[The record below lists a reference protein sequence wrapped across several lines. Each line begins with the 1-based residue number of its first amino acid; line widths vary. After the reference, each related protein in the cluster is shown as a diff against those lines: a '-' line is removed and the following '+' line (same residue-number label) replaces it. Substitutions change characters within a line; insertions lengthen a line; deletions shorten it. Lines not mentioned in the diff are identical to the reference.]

1 MFPFS
6 NTCKRAKK
14 SMNKQ
19 ETQRKI
25 CSVVWPY
32 HLRRTMKALHS
43 DHPFWEIHCIDYF
56 PIFPPS
62 CWDNDEINTEYP
74 WLFTRNKACKA
85 QDSHRSHLSWWLHGG
100 GRVAWM
106 RFKTDWKYLTF
117 RWLLAKLLCL
127 SYLPMLI
134 TLSWV
139 AYSQKIMNHHGS
151 LCFLHIHL

>member
-1 MFPFS
+1 
-6 NTCKRAKK
+6 
-14 SMNKQ
+14 MNKQ

-85 QDSHRSHLSWWLHGG
+85 CKGLTQVSFVMVVSWWWQGCLDEVQDWLKVFNLQ
-100 GRVAWM
+100 VATS
-106 RFKTDWKYLTF
+106 KTAVLELFAHADYSVLGCLFPENYESLWVT
-117 RWLLAKLLCL
+117 LLPVHSPLEQTMSILK
-127 SYLPMLI
+127 
-134 TLSWV
+134 V
-139 AYSQKIMNHHGS
+139 GV
-151 LCFLHIHL
+151 